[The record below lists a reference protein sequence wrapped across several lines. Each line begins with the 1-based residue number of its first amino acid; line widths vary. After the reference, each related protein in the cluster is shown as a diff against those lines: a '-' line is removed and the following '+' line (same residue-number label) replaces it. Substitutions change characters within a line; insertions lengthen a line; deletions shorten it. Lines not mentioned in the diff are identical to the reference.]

1 MTDQQEQQAIS
12 MGDFTFLQMAPR
24 WVGYPARKVDEV
36 GLLPLNIDEL
46 LETEQKIKY
55 KNKSYKIG

>member
-1 MTDQQEQQAIS
+1 
-12 MGDFTFLQMAPR
+12 MGDFTFLQMATR

>member
-1 MTDQQEQQAIS
+1 
-12 MGDFTFLQMAPR
+12 MGDFTFLQMATR
-24 WVGYPARKVDEV
+24 WVGYPDRKVDEV

-55 KNKSYKIG
+55 KNKVTK